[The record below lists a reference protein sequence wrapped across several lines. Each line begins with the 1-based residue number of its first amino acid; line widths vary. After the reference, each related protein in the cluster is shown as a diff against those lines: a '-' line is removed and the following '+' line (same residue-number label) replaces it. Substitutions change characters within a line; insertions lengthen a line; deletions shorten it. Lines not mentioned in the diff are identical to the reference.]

1 MLNGCIF
8 MLCECEARQV
18 KRWSRK
24 GRLISG
30 AHYTQLFVPS
40 QLRQYFFNWKEKRHS
55 TANWLCYWSL
65 CQSSQGG
72 ATCGAAFPLSHGSI
86 QSDSDLNKDHWERR
100 PIPSACAL
108 PKPPAEGTEL
118 LKKVKDTGWWGVK
131 GSAKGV
137 FTLGNRP
144 GMFMCE
150 YELLRRLLHPP
161 LQRRINPSVSWTVE
175 L

>member
-1 MLNGCIF
+1 M
-8 MLCECEARQV
+8 
-18 KRWSRK
+18 
-24 GRLISG
+24 
-30 AHYTQLFVPS
+30 T
-40 QLRQYFFNWKEKRHS
+40 
-55 TANWLCYWSL
+55 
-65 CQSSQGG
+65 
-72 ATCGAAFPLSHGSI
+72 
-86 QSDSDLNKDHWERR
+86 DLNKDHWERR

-150 YELLRRLLHPP
+150 YELLPRLLHPP
-161 LQRRINPSVSWTVE
+161 LQRRRNPSVS
-175 L
+175 